1 MRLRLIAVGTRMP
14 SWVDAAYQD
23 YARRLRKPWVLALTQ
38 VAPAHRADGHTAAL
52 AAKAAKAGKAAEGRR
67 ILALLSPRDC
77 VVPLDEHAPEPT
89 TLEFVQWL
97 EQRRT
102 GGQDL
107 VFIIGGPDGLNDGV
121 CSRER
126 SWRLVAVAPDA
137 LPRIALRRVCC
148 WLSSCTAP
156 PACWPAIR
164 ITGRNLRCQ
173 VRARLNSGRLSPR

>member
-107 VFIIGGPDGLNDGV
+107 VFIIGGPDGLSEEV
-121 CSRER
+121 LARAKFRLALSRLTLPHALAR
-126 SWRLVAVAPDA
+126 VLLVEQ
-137 LPRIALRRVCC
+137 LY
-148 WLSSCTAP
+148 
-156 PACWPAIR
+156 
-164 ITGRNLRCQ
+164 
-173 VRARLNSGRLSPR
+173 RAASVLAGHPYHRA